1 MRPLPRATLEAAPP
15 PPTAAATQ
23 AQLRAAVREA
33 APHLHEGMRWGQLC
47 FLDPAGKVVVCL
59 IPYTHHV
66 NLQLFRGA
74 ELSSR
79 FRELE
84 GSGKGLRHLKCFYDR
99 PVDRDLVARL
109 VRAALELE

>member
-1 MRPLPRATLEAAPP
+1 VRPLPRATLEAAPP

-23 AQLRAAVREA
+23 AELRAAVRAA
-33 APHLHEGMRWGQLC
+33 APQLNEGLRWGQLC
-47 FLDPAGKVVVCL
+47 FLDPQGRVVVCL

-66 NLQLFRGA
+66 NLQILRGA
-74 ELSSR
+74 ELSAR

-84 GSGKGLRHLKCFYDR
+84 GSGKALRHLKCYYDR
-99 PVDRDLVARL
+99 QVDRDLVARL